1 MSVPPPLPIAE
12 PSPTPDDAPFWTA
25 LSERRLVLPRCR
37 QCGTYIWYPRTFC
50 SACHTAGVDWVEASG
65 RGSIYSYT
73 VSRRGLGPWSDRAP
87 YVIAYVELEEG
98 PRVMTNIVGCD
109 PDDVAIGQLVTA
121 AIEIDQGAPALRFAP
136 DRRGELLVG
145 NEPAGRRQLVP

>member
-1 MSVPPPLPIAE
+1 MTLPPPLPTTE
-12 PSPTPDDAPFWTA
+12 PSPTPDDAPFWEA
-25 LSERRLVLPRCR
+25 LSARRLVLPRCR

-50 SACHTAGVDWVEASG
+50 PICHTSDVDWVGSEG
-65 RGSIYSYT
+65 RGRIYSFT
-73 VSRRGLGPWSDRAP
+73 VSRRGPGPWSERAP

-121 AIEIDQGAPALRFAP
+121 VIEIDQGAPALRFAP
-136 DRRGELLVG
+136 DPTGAVSSVAAS
-145 NEPAGRRQLVP
+145 PP